1 MKTLN
6 NKINPATMSNL
17 FFGKHLVAI
26 TLIGHFNEEQ
36 VKQLMAIDEAPS
48 RVLNGNDYVELSWGA
63 GTRVNVF
70 KDELT
75 EEDKI
80 KTIKMAKELFDS
92 IGNSN
97 KFGL

>member
-6 NKINPATMSNL
+6 NQINLATMSNL
-17 FFGKHLVAI
+17 YLGKHLVAI

-36 VKQLMAIDEAPS
+36 VKQLMAIDESPS
-48 RVLNGNDYVELSWGA
+48 HVLDGNDYVELSWGK

-75 EEDKI
+75 EEDRA
-80 KTIKMAKELFDS
+80 KTVEMAIDLFDS
-92 IGNSN
+92 IGKSN

>member
-6 NKINPATMSNL
+6 NQIDPATLSNL
-17 FFGKHLVAI
+17 FLGKHLVAI

-36 VKQLMAIDEAPS
+36 VKQLRAIDIAPS
-48 RVLNGNDYVELSWGA
+48 HVLNGNDYVELSWGA

-75 EEDKI
+75 EEDKA
-80 KTIKMAKELFDS
+80 KTVKMAMELFDS
-92 IGNSN
+92 LGKSN